1 MEAKKITKSS
11 EYKLVFANGK
21 RLNSVNF
28 NIQYFNSETSSVRF
42 GITASK
48 KLGNAVKRNFVKRRI
63 KALFYKI
70 LLKNNILIKDYVII
84 CKKGILFE
92 KFDNLYQ
99 ELTLILKKID
109 K

>member
-11 EYKLVFANGK
+11 EYKLVVANGK

-28 NIQYFNSETSSVRF
+28 NIQYLNSKASSVRF

-48 KLGNAVKRNFVKRRI
+48 KLGNAIKRNFAKRRI
-63 KALFYKI
+63 RSLFYKI
-70 LLKNNILIKDYVII
+70 LLKNNVLIKDYVII

-99 ELTLILKKID
+99 ELVLILKKID